1 MQLVSG
7 TCYNIQHASNGSCSI
22 SITASG
28 DLPNGSGWGPKW
40 GEASA
45 WVWLTHIPR
54 QANFTNV
61 NIPATNLN
69 KFDVY
74 YNLDKTVDAMQY
86 RVNGGVWQ
94 NVYPWWGNWNKE
106 ATFSVEG
113 LTPNTNYTVQLKATV
128 NGIDTYSSVYNAS
141 TYDIA
146 KFTFLNDFTFGD
158 VINISKTNPSQ
169 KTNYLTIKTNE
180 ITIINRRYLET
191 DNLALNFAQDE
202 LDILYK
208 TLTNYNQNVD
218 FILITNNG
226 EQEWISS
233 KTIKCIFKGNAKSIH
248 YFIGDRNSKRAK
260 MFYFDKDRESKKAI
274 FIIKKNGKWRWCV

>member
-7 TCYNIQHASNGSCSI
+7 TCYNIGHRSNGSCSI

-74 YNLDKTVDAMQY
+74 YNLNKTVDAMQY

-94 NVYPWWGNWNKE
+94 NVYPWWGNWNVE

-169 KTNYLTIKTNE
+169 KTKYLTIKTNE

-233 KTIKCIFKGNAKSIH
+233 KTIKCIFKRKCKI
-248 YFIGDRNSKRAK
+248 YTL
-260 MFYFDKDRESKKAI
+260 FYRRQK
-274 FIIKKNGKWRWCV
+274 

>member
-1 MQLVSG
+1 MQLVTG
-7 TCYNIQHASNGSCSI
+7 TYYNIPHSADGSCSI

-208 TLTNYNQNVD
+208 ALTNYNQNVD

-274 FIIKKNGKWRWCV
+274 FIIKKNGKWRWCI